1 MSVHTVQEEEIQGFD
16 KEIDA
21 GAIGLILDNLQ
32 KYQYM
37 HPQKS
42 AVREI
47 TSNGIDAIWEKT
59 VALRILRGEAKP
71 EDYFLKRDDA
81 VNRDSNFD
89 PKYYNPAWLYGGNY
103 PMNKSNI
110 ELMNYLPGEV
120 YVTYEDGG
128 EREKDRLIIEDFG
141 VGLGGSR
148 LEGYFKI
155 GYSSKRN
162 AKGAL
167 GKFGVGAKAALSVAP
182 FYTMRTRYNG
192 REYTF
197 NVYPHRIVSITPA
210 LNMETGKENGLHMFS
225 NGSRIYFKETKMP
238 NGTRIEIESKKHHK
252 QLYIDAVKSQL
263 LYFDNVVFRIR
274 NEQGGLTDIPIKAKI
289 LYEDDHVLLSD
300 NTQFSKPH
308 LLISRVNYGY
318 VDWRELELED
328 VQGNIAF
335 KVPSEEVEVN
345 PSRES
350 VVWSDFT
357 RSTVVGYFHKVKE
370 AATKLI
376 SEQLKVNDF
385 IEWLEA
391 CAQIN
396 TRYGI
401 DSIIGRMSQL
411 VNLKDLQVAYSLDP
425 TIKYGFK
432 MFDGLKVRVNQLKTQ
447 RAGTVTKYKVER
459 EARGI
464 TAGIADGLP
473 IYIQHGTTS
482 FKVDM
487 YLIKTKHPNGF
498 ITVIDPFTEMGE
510 DGKLQQVKDPKLDYP
525 DVKEYETPKARVEEL
540 QRIMKYLRISAD
552 VSYYD
557 EVVVP
562 DTFEAKEEE
571 EDEKTVEEAS
581 AKEER
586 IKLRRDKGVIP
597 IFTPRNN
604 DSSYIPP
611 KQTELKLYEWQ
622 KLEMP
627 VAEID
632 EWSEEEVFYSNDKD
646 SGLLHLAAMITR
658 PNDKLSWS
666 VQDLFNR
673 YTYKMVEQDPLY
685 QTVAGN
691 YFVSKLVPG
700 THGMAAA
707 RSVDDTFKPTYGT
720 RWEDLRYCHNF
731 FETAGEKPKVKLIK
745 VAQDRTKFFLDF
757 KPIQRFFL
765 DIKNKK
771 LTMSN
776 ALIRWN
782 TARLIEE
789 KLKDLRFLQNFER
802 FNSKYCLWY
811 RGLVNYVNTSYRNLK
826 DHAQSDKIF
835 NLKQDTYTNLVDH
848 LDKVGRFQLFVR
860 ENPNEPEKI
869 AQLAKDMFNPQ
880 QEVTDGLA
888 IDTEFYDRMTELLD
902 FAQPIGT
909 LLNEIGILTEN
920 RSIHEDVEAEIRGY
934 CLSKGVTL

>member
-1 MSVHTVQEEEIQGFD
+1 MSIHTEQIEEIQGFD

-32 KYQYM
+32 KYQYV

-42 AVREI
+42 AVRELA
-47 TSNGIDAIWEKT
+47 SNGIDAVWEKD
-59 VALRILRGEAKP
+59 VALKIIRGKAKAD
-71 EDYFLKRDDA
+71 EFFLKREDV

-89 PKYYNPAWLYGGNY
+89 PNYYNEQWLWDKMVGSRFSSHPELVNY
-103 PMNKSNI
+103 QPDN
-110 ELMNYLPGEV
+110 V
-120 YVTYEDGG
+120 YVTYEDGNG
-128 EREKDRLIIEDFG
+128 QDKDRLVIEDFG

-155 GYSSKRN
+155 GYSTKRN

-167 GKFGVGAKAALSVAP
+167 GKFGIGAKAGLAAAP
-182 FYTMRTRYNG
+182 FYTMRSRYNG

-197 NVYPHRIVSITPA
+197 NVYPHRIVSIIPS
-210 LNMETGKENGLHMFS
+210 LNMETGKPNGLHMFS
-225 NGSRIYFKETKMP
+225 NGSKIYYKETKAP
-238 NGTRIEIESKKHHK
+238 NGTRIEIESKRHHK

-263 LYFDNVVFRIR
+263 LYFKNVVFRIR
-274 NEQGGLTDIPIKAKI
+274 NNQGGLVDVPIQAEI
-289 LYEDDHVLLSD
+289 LYEDEHVLLSD

-318 VDWRELELED
+318 VDWQELELED
-328 VQGNIAF
+328 VKGNIAF
-335 KVPSEEVEVN
+335 KVPSEEVTVN

-350 VVWSDFT
+350 VMWDETT
-357 RSTVVGYFHKVKE
+357 RTTVVSYFHKVKA

-376 SEQLKVNDF
+376 GEQLKVTDF

-396 TRYGI
+396 TRYGV

-411 VNLKDLQVAYSLDP
+411 VNLKDLEVAYAPDAE
-425 TIKYGFK
+425 IKYGSK
-432 MFDGLKVRVNQLKTQ
+432 MFDGLKVRVNILKTV
-447 RAGTVTKYKVER
+447 RAGTVTKNKIER
-459 EARGI
+459 EDRGFI
-464 TAGIADGLP
+464 TAIADGLHLF
-473 IYIQHGTTS
+473 IQYGPTS
-482 FKVDM
+482 FLKDM
-487 YLIKTKHPNGF
+487 YLIKTHYPNGF
-498 ITVIDPFTEMGE
+498 ITIIDPFVELDMY
-510 DGKLQQVKDPKLDYP
+510 GKLQEVKDVVIASGDI
-525 DVKEYETPKARVEEL
+525 KEPNLGKVAVERL
-540 QRIMKYLRISAD
+540 RRIMRYLRASEDILH
-552 VSYYD
+552 YD
-557 EVVVP
+557 EVVIP
-562 DTFEAKEEE
+562 DNFSAKEEV
-571 EDEKTVEEAS
+571 EDEKTAEETQ

-586 IKLRRDKGVIP
+586 IKLRREKGVIP
-597 IFTPRNN
+597 IFTPRNR
-604 DSSYIPP
+604 DSGYIPAGA
-611 KQTELKLYEWQ
+611 TDLKLYEWQ

-627 VAEID
+627 VADID
-632 EWSEEEVFYSNDKD
+632 EWSEEEVFYSNEKD

-658 PNDKLSWS
+658 PRNELAWHISS
-666 VQDLFNR
+666 L
-673 YTYKMVEQDPLY
+673 YKQYVAAAHQDPLY
-685 QTVAGN
+685 SKVASMYGLESGN
-691 YFVSKLVPG
+691 GSPTLTPALTDYGV
-700 THGMAAA
+700 
-707 RSVDDTFKPTYGT
+707 RSH
-720 RWEDLRYCHNF
+720 DLLYCHNF
-731 FETAGEKPKVKLIK
+731 FETTGEKPKVKLIK

-776 ALIRWN
+776 ALVRWN

-811 RGLVNYVNTSYRNLK
+811 RGLVNYVSTSYRNLK

-888 IDTEFYDRMTELLD
+888 IDVEFYDRMTELLD

-909 LLNEIGILTEN
+909 LLNEVAILTDN
-920 RSIHEDVEAEIRGY
+920 FNSNIPEDVEAEIRGY
-934 CLSKGVTL
+934 CASKGVTL